1 MTSLNELKRD
11 TQITGNIGLFYCC
24 YRLSVRGWNVMPTSR
39 NARGIDIIAY
49 DRSASN
55 FIGVQVKTLSKRNPV
70 PLGNSLDKIMGDFWV
85 IVNKVASEQP
95 ESFILRP
102 SEVRE
107 LAQKNEKDGRV
118 SYWLQPSSYDKAAYR
133 DQWDRIGFG

>member
-1 MTSLNELKRD
+1 
-11 TQITGNIGLFYCC
+11 
-24 YRLSVRGWNVMPTSR
+24 MPTSR

-49 DRSASN
+49 DRDASN